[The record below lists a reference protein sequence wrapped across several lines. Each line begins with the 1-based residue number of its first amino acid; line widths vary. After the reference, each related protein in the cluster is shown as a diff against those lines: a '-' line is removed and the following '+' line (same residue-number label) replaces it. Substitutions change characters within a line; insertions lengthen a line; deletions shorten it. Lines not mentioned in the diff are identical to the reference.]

1 VPLALPGKD
10 RLEKR
15 DYSEVK
21 DEKPE
26 DGSYS

>member
-1 VPLALPGKD
+1 MWSVSLLRD
-10 RLEKR
+10 CLEKR

-26 DGSYS
+26 DGSYR